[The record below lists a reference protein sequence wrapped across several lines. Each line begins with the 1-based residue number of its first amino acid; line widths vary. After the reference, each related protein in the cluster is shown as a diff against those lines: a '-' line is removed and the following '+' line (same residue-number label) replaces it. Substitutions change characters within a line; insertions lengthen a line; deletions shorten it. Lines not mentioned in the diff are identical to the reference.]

1 MSAYHYWQLIV
12 QDRIATLT
20 LNRPQALNSLT
31 PDTLRELRTISHSL
45 ADDPHVWCVILEGA
59 GAHFSA
65 GVDVSAIGAMIGQDT
80 AEYRAHLRD
89 LQDCL
94 DTFEA
99 LPKPTIAKL
108 RGHVIGGGMLLAL
121 CCDFRIADETARFYL
136 PEIRL
141 GIAVI
146 MGTQRITRLV
156 GRAAAKEMVL
166 LGEPFSAQAAQDYG
180 LLTRLVTGDHL
191 DESVLTF
198 AQKFH
203 HLPPRTVSAA
213 KQIIDLGEAMS
224 LRESQDLEIT
234 LQGNLLT
241 SKDFAEGVSAFFEK
255 RAPNFT
261 GE

>member
-1 MSAYHYWQLIV
+1 MSDYQHWQVVIE
-12 QDRIATLT
+12 DRIATLT

-31 PDTLRELRTISHSL
+31 PDTLHELRTISRNL
-45 ADDPHVWCVILEGA
+45 ADDPRVWCVIVEGA

-80 AEYRAHLRD
+80 ADYRANLRN

-156 GRAAAKEMVL
+156 GRAATKEMVL
-166 LGEPFSAQAAQDYG
+166 LGEPFSAEAAQGYG
-180 LLTRLVTGDHL
+180 VLTRLVRADQL
-191 DESVLTF
+191 DEVVLTF
-198 AQKFH
+198 ARKFH

-213 KQIIDLGEAMS
+213 KQIIDQGETVS
-224 LRESQDLEIT
+224 LRDSQDLEIT
-234 LQGNLLT
+234 LQGDLLA

-255 RAPNFT
+255 RAPNFI